1 MDTINKMIPDFSHN
15 HVIPPHLGNPT
26 QKQEVSPYMCNIVE
40 FCNFFATNTERIDI
54 LKGFV
59 RFRILMIE
67 NGIIN
72 GYQWIDGSFS
82 ENIEESE
89 GRTPNDIDVVT
100 FGRGLTKEFYS
111 VIATKF
117 PEFIYPSKSKEKFK
131 VDHYAVP
138 YDMDPEFTVEYT
150 RYWCQLF
157 SHNRNGVWKGMLKL
171 PLYSTPEE
179 DEKAL
184 LYLNSL

>member
-1 MDTINKMIPDFSHN
+1 MIPAFDHN
-15 HVIPPHLGNPT
+15 NVIPPHLGNPT
-26 QKQEVSPYMCNIVE
+26 QMQSVSPYECDIIE
-40 FCNFFATNTERIDI
+40 FCKHFATSPERIDI

-59 RFRILMIE
+59 SFRLQMVC
-67 NGIIN
+67 NGIIH

-82 ENIEESE
+82 ENIEGSE
-89 GRTPNDIDVVT
+89 GRAPNDIDVVT
-100 FGRGLTKEFYS
+100 FGKGLTPDFYN
-111 VIATKF
+111 IIELNF
-117 PEFIYPSKSKEKFK
+117 PEFVNPIESKSKYK
-131 VDHYAVP
+131 VDHYTVP
-138 YDMDPEFTVEYT
+138 FDMNPEFTVEYT

-171 PLYSTPEE
+171 PLYLNAEE

>member
-1 MDTINKMIPDFSHN
+1 MIPEFNHN
-15 HVIPPHLGNPT
+15 NVIPPHLGNPT
-26 QKQEVSPYMCNIVE
+26 QPQEVSPYECSIVE
-40 FCNFFATNTERIDI
+40 FCEHFATNPERIEI

-59 RFRILMIE
+59 NFRIQMIQ
-67 NGIIN
+67 NGVVK

-100 FGRGLTKEFYS
+100 FSRGLTKDLFSIFE
-111 VIATKF
+111 INF
-117 PEFIYPSKSKEKFK
+117 PEFISPSISKDKYK
-131 VDHYAVP
+131 VDHYPVP
-138 YDMDPEFTVEYT
+138 YDLNPEFTVECT

-157 SHNRNGVWKGMLKL
+157 SHNRNGVWKGMIKL
-171 PLYSTPEE
+171 PLYSTLEE

-184 LYLNSL
+184 SYLNSL